1 MDNSCIIIK
10 GLLDNIN
17 INHGK
22 ATEEIK
28 NHTLYFLKQYECD
41 NLLELIQY
49 ASKKGYDSIEWIDF
63 WGVGGM
69 QFDIIITWAYTV
81 IKKQKMELIIE
92 PYYNNINHRLGISI
106 KRCHVMDKFKKSYN
120 HNISPI
126 VTLPMELQKT
136 KTIKTIK
143 IDNTSKK
150 INEKINEKLNEKLK
164 ENSQV
169 ESIINNSYFDK
180 LIKYNKLS

>member
-1 MDNSCIIIK
+1 MDKSCIIIK

-17 INHGK
+17 INQGK
-22 ATEEIK
+22 AIEEIK
-28 NHTLYFLKQYECD
+28 NHTLYFLKKYECD

-69 QFDIIITWAYTV
+69 HLDIIITWAYTV

-106 KRCHVMDKFKKSYN
+106 KRCHIMDKFKKSHN
-120 HNISPI
+120 NNISPI
-126 VTLPMELQKT
+126 VTLSMELQKT
-136 KTIKTIK
+136 KTIK
-143 IDNTSKK
+143 IDHKS
-150 INEKINEKLNEKLK
+150 EKLNEKLNEKY
-164 ENSQV
+164 QV
-169 ESIINNSYFDK
+169 GSIINNRYFDK
-180 LIKYNKLS
+180 LIKYDTLS